1 MSRRAGLADPGAA
14 RAGWMRE
21 FPDHRVTEIGLLSEG
36 HAALVTAAGGAWIV
50 WTMGSDTVA
59 RRLAGARARRGAHR
73 LILRFP
79 DWGAPR
85 LALRVTEDEAR
96 AILAHLEEDAWALR

>member
-1 MSRRAGLADPGAA
+1 MSRRAGLADAGAA

-50 WTMGSDTVA
+50 WTMGADTA
-59 RRLAGARARRGAHR
+59 TRRRAGLRARRGANR

-79 DWGAPR
+79 DWGAVR
-85 LALRVTEDEAR
+85 LALVTQDEAH
-96 AILAHLEEDAWALR
+96 AIPPDLDKDAWARK